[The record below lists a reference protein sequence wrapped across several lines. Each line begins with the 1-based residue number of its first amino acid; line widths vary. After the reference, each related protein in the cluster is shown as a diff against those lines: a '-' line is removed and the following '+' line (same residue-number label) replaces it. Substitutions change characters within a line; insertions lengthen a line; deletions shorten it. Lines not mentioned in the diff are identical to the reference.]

1 MTVESFPHFNG
12 PARQRWESIPANTRQ
27 LLLANVWCCQCRY
40 SVTITDFSGA
50 IQDGL
55 LDHLKNWQ
63 NIPKHRRHHNS

>member
-1 MTVESFPHFNG
+1 MSVESFPHFNG

-50 IQDGL
+50 IQDGNL
-55 LDHLKNWQ
+55 ILKG
-63 NIPKHRRHHNS
+63 KCSKCRGEVT